1 MKNNHHEG
9 FRCGRCPEVF
19 DQLFLRTNHR
29 KSCFH
34 GEQKYVCEECKF
46 YFCNYFFISYLFT
59 FYCFLGGKAFISP
72 GGLYTHT
79 QQAHRLEA
87 G

>member
-1 MKNNHHEG
+1 MVNKNMFVKNVS
-9 FRCGRCPEVF
+9 FIF
-19 DQLFLRTNHR
+19 AIT
-29 KSCFH
+29 
-34 GEQKYVCEECKF
+34 
-46 YFCNYFFISYLFT
+46 FFISYLFT